1 MRSARYLFQVR
12 NRRGLGHLMRGLNI
26 ARELRALDAQAEIL
40 FYLRV
45 PPPPGFWP
53 PGIGQAVETDP
64 QSMRDWPAVL
74 AAFAPDVVV
83 YDTMLPR
90 DASAEPRAPSARLAY
105 VMRKCREERQREVFE
120 HPMLAQMDRV
130 LVPHTAEEFGYALP
144 EAIAPRT
151 AFVGPIVRGPEAAV
165 QQRLRARYGLG
176 AHDFVLT
183 STTGGGGFEAQADAF
198 FATVAEAH
206 QHLHAAIPA
215 LRHLVVRGPNYAKP
229 LAGAPG
235 MTVIDVEPD
244 LIDLLAVSDAA
255 IVEGGYNTVHE
266 LRMTATP
273 AVFLPGERGNDDQ
286 LERAQAM
293 AAQGF
298 GFVEPGAAAG
308 ERVAARILELY
319 RQPAVRE
326 AIRARHAARPLH
338 TGNRAAARLL
348 SELAR

>member
-26 ARELRALDAQAEIL
+26 ARELRALDAHAEIR

-45 PPPPGFWP
+45 PPPQGFWP
-53 PGIGQAVETDP
+53 QGIGQAIETDA

-74 AAFAPDVVV
+74 AAFSPDVVV

-90 DASAEPRAPSARLAY
+90 DAAAEPRAPSARLAY
-105 VMRKCREERQREVFE
+105 VMRKCREERQREIFA

-130 LVPHTAEEFGYALP
+130 LVPHAPEEFGYALP
-144 EAIAPRT
+144 AAIAPRT
-151 AFVGPIVRGPEAAV
+151 AFVGPIVRGPDAAV
-165 QQRLRARYGLG
+165 QRRLCARYGLQP
-176 AHDFVLT
+176 HEFVLT

-198 FATVAEAH
+198 FGTVTQAH
-206 QHLHAAIPA
+206 RHLRAAIPA

-229 LAGAPG
+229 LPAAPG

-273 AVFLPGERGNDDQ
+273 AVFLPGARGNDDQ
-286 LERAQAM
+286 LERARAM

-298 GFVEPGAAAG
+298 GFVEEGEAAG
-308 ERVAARILELY
+308 ERVAGRILALY
-319 RQPAVRE
+319 RQPAARA
-326 AIRARHAARPLH
+326 AIRARHAAQPLR
-338 TGNRAAARLL
+338 TGNRAAAQHLM
-348 SELAR
+348 ELAR